1 MFHPLLPA
9 LSPGARPRVGDPD
22 IDPDSL
28 GWLVAR
34 RESFGED
41 CDATGFVA
49 ALAVHAGQDILQGVM
64 HDDDAQSLGD
74 VTKKAQGRAK
84 RARAC
89 ALVED
94 EAASAAKP
102 KAKTRA
108 KKRAEIEGAAREPL
122 GQEELPVEWAAAS
135 LRQYVPAGAQV
146 AVENHWHHRV
156 RVAYHGDLKPPY
168 SFSANFG
175 PRGQSIEAAAKT
187 ALRWVWDRHQGNGG
201 EACPHA
207 WLA

>member
-1 MFHPLLPA
+1 M
-9 LSPGARPRVGDPD
+9 
-22 IDPDSL
+22 
-28 GWLVAR
+28 GWLVAC
-34 RESFGED
+34 RESFDED
-41 CDATGFVA
+41 CDAKELAG
-49 ALAVHAGQDILQGVM
+49 ALAVHADQDILQGVVD
-64 HDDDAQSLGD
+64 DDDAQALGD
-74 VTKKAQGRAK
+74 VNTEAQDRAK
-84 RARAC
+84 RARAR
-89 ALVED
+89 ALAEE

-108 KKRAEIEGAAREPL
+108 KHKRKEIEGAAREPL
-122 GQEELPVEWAAAS
+122 GQEELPVEWTAAS

-201 EACPHA
+201 EACPRA